1 MKKSPTSQTSILRV
15 TRSASVAADK
25 IKLISDAEDVTLE
38 RVCTR
43 GRRRRKKP
51 IRLACTPAKKILRS
65 AETHAHHEVPE
76 AQRARG
82 SNLPESESQGST
94 KNASEPGNADLDS
107 EGASSSEHTESIQS
121 RRAGSVDVRMPPKT
135 RSSSAGPS
143 QEDPKSHTPGSEISL
158 SSGSVLAQK
167 ATTENNFEEDLN
179 YGLRRWNGRRLRT
192 YGKAPFARTAQ
203 VTHSLQASAEGAGK
217 RRLHLELDSVDKPGQ
232 TETSACAPDS
242 SPKSSDLGS
251 VTESD
256 AECTD
261 NTKAPRKERRRGK
274 AKVVRKGKTPPS
286 NPSKPARHQ
295 RQSKCPRLNVDDN
308 DWEDLDYAKAKR
320 VVRRSKIKTRNQ
332 GRRTVRYHDGEDDR
346 SIENSLELSD
356 CTL

>member
-25 IKLISDAEDVTLE
+25 IKLTSDAENVTLE

-51 IRLACTPAKKILRS
+51 IRLACTPAKKILRGG
-65 AETHAHHEVPE
+65 ETHAHREVPE
-76 AQRARG
+76 AHRACG

-94 KNASEPGNADLDS
+94 KNASESVNADLDS
-107 EGASSSEHTESIQS
+107 EGASSSEHTESTQS
-121 RRAGSVDVRMPPKT
+121 RHADSVDIRMPPKT

-143 QEDPKSHTPGSEISL
+143 QEDPKSHTPGSEICL
-158 SSGSVLAQK
+158 SSESVLAQK

-192 YGKAPFARTAQ
+192 YGKAPFDRTAQ
-203 VTHSLQASAEGAGK
+203 VTHSLQASAEGAGR
-217 RRLHLELDSVDKPGQ
+217 RRLHRELDSVDKPGQ

-274 AKVVRKGKTPPS
+274 AKVVRKGRAPPS
-286 NPSKPARHQ
+286 NPAKPARHQ